1 MILITRP
8 TNEARKLKSLFDT
21 YGYKSHINSL
31 SSTKKINEK
40 INFTKGYVILVTSLR
55 ATNIITKS
63 KFLNKEKTFIV
74 VGSSSRDKLKKSGF
88 ENILY
93 CAESSKDL
101 VNFFKNKFKR
111 VHKEKKLKGIEY
123 FTGSI
128 ITQSLIRNL
137 KVHINLPIKKK
148 VVYKTKFV
156 KSFSPST
163 IKLLKSGKIK
173 ICLLFSQQNAKQFLN
188 LIQKEKLSIFIKDIK
203 FLTLSRNISSVVIKE
218 GYKKVSNANSPNL
231 NSLLNKLFK
240 IKN

>member
-8 TNEARKLKSLFDT
+8 TNKARKLKSLLDNH
-21 YGYKSHINSL
+21 GYKTHINSL
-31 SSTKKINEK
+31 SSTKKINKK
-40 INFTKGYVILVTSLR
+40 INFTEGYAILLTSLR

-74 VGSSSRDKLKKSGF
+74 VGASSRDKLKKSGF
-88 ENILY
+88 KKILY
-93 CAESSKDL
+93 CAQSSKDL
-101 VNFFKNKFKR
+101 IQFFKNKFKK
-111 VHKEKKLKGIEY
+111 VYKEKKLKGIEY

-137 KVHINLPIKKK
+137 KVHLNLPIKKK
-148 VVYKTKFV
+148 VVYETKFV

-163 IKLLKSGKIK
+163 IKLLKSEKIK

-188 LIQKEKLSIFIKDIK
+188 LIQKEKLSILSKDIR
-203 FLTLSRNISSVVIKE
+203 FLTLSRNISSIVKKE
-218 GYKKVSNANSPNL
+218 GYKKVYNSNSPTL
-231 NSLLNKLFK
+231 DSLLNKLFK